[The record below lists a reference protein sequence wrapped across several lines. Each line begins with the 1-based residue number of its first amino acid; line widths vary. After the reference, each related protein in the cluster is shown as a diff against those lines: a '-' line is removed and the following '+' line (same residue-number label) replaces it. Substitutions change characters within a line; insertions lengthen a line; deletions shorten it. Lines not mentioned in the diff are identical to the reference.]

1 MESNGPAKPKQRRL
15 QGSCDLCRRKKGV
28 CDSAKMPGFRCSN
41 CIAFGSACT
50 HLHVAQ
56 VGPPPWHQTGHES
69 LTTSIQRT
77 VSSMGN
83 TIPACVLKGLNL
95 SESKPLMYPVID
107 AVLSPDYQLPTNPI
121 LIRQTMSSLAQFAR
135 MLDEALTSTTEK
147 LTSYDSSMDPQH
159 VLSSSSNSRTP
170 HTASSSQSGSV
181 SSKSA
186 TEEVKKESNSPTME
200 DVSSL
205 SASLRQGLMLD
216 SHTHRFFGP
225 SSTVMVA
232 KTTLDLTLGQNTE
245 STIEASVARYRRPIY
260 WTRRPWEIIPDP
272 EHQPYAF
279 PEQDLLL
286 HLVERYFTC
295 KNDLLPILHRP
306 SFERALHSGLHLVD
320 DQFGGTVLAVCAI
333 ASLFTNDPRVLLEE
347 AGYPEQSGG
356 YKYFRQLRLTTQSIL
371 RDPTLY
377 DVQLYALAIVYLNS
391 TSMGEICWQYLG
403 IALRAAQDMAL
414 NRKQTRNG
422 ERTREAEVRKRVFF
436 VLLMMDEITS
446 AYGGRSA
453 MIKREEF
460 DVDLPADC
468 DDEYWQDE
476 ESGEV
481 TFKQPEGRPSKP
493 SYFIHL
499 IKLFGILADVQRA
512 FYSIRTPAPPE
523 GMTLDDWN
531 AERLIELDIALDKW
545 KHNLPEHLR
554 WNPSAPHSLFY
565 DQSAT
570 LHANFNWIRILL
582 YRPFIGSKT
591 KKPTDGLLALKVCIN
606 AARATI
612 SIMDAQSQR
621 GNFIPGVSVVVFLS
635 GIILLVNVCRGKQ
648 MGAQLNQEQEMQI
661 IYKAVCVLRTYER
674 CWHSSGRFCD
684 VLYSLLVLSG
694 FSEPQQSPT
703 FGGIGNHRCE
713 TYAPPEYVRQTEETG
728 DLARVGPASWHRSY
742 SIDQPSCPQDSAVFG
757 IPLQAHDPPTG
768 GK

>member
-15 QGSCDLCRRKKGV
+15 QGSCDLCRRKKV
-28 CDSAKMPGFRCSN
+28 KCDSAKMPGFRCSN

-56 VGPPPWHQTGHES
+56 
-69 LTTSIQRT
+69 RT
-77 VSSMGN
+77 MYNFGSMGN

-95 SESKPLMYPVID
+95 SEAKPLMYPVID

-135 MLDEALTSTTEK
+135 MLDEALTSATEK

-272 EHQPYAF
+272 EHQPYVF

-377 DVQLYALAIVYLNS
+377 DVQLYAV
-391 TSMGEICWQYLG
+391 
-403 IALRAAQDMAL
+403 
-414 NRKQTRNG
+414 
-422 ERTREAEVRKRVFF
+422 
-436 VLLMMDEITS
+436 
-446 AYGGRSA
+446 
-453 MIKREEF
+453 
-460 DVDLPADC
+460 
-468 DDEYWQDE
+468 
-476 ESGEV
+476 
-481 TFKQPEGRPSKP
+481 
-493 SYFIHL
+493 
-499 IKLFGILADVQRA
+499 
-512 FYSIRTPAPPE
+512 
-523 GMTLDDWN
+523 
-531 AERLIELDIALDKW
+531 
-545 KHNLPEHLR
+545 
-554 WNPSAPHSLFY
+554 
-565 DQSAT
+565 
-570 LHANFNWIRILL
+570 RIL
-582 YRPFIGSKT
+582 SSV
-591 KKPTDGLLALKVCIN
+591 PTD
-606 AARATI
+606 
-612 SIMDAQSQR
+612 
-621 GNFIPGVSVVVFLS
+621 F
-635 GIILLVNVCRGKQ
+635 
-648 MGAQLNQEQEMQI
+648 
-661 IYKAVCVLRTYER
+661 
-674 CWHSSGRFCD
+674 
-684 VLYSLLVLSG
+684 
-694 FSEPQQSPT
+694 
-703 FGGIGNHRCE
+703 
-713 TYAPPEYVRQTEETG
+713 
-728 DLARVGPASWHRSY
+728 SY
-742 SIDQPSCPQDSAVFG
+742 SCGIDR
-757 IPLQAHDPPTG
+757 
-768 GK
+768 